1 MDDLETVAINTPLD
15 PLGWAMGL
23 SMRDK
28 VFAIEARMRQM
39 PNKITELPL
48 RHFFSPGVYARE
60 LTIPAG
66 VLLTGE
72 IHKYQQLNILSKG
85 TISVLLEDGIHKIE
99 APFTVVSPP
108 GTKRIAYAHTDCVWT
123 TVLGTDETDVDKIH
137 AHFIAKT
144 EQEWLDFCGSV
155 PLDHGERPCLS

>member
-1 MDDLETVAINTPLD
+1 MDDLETVAINTPLN

-23 SMRDK
+23 SLRDK

-39 PNKITELPL
+39 PPVELTL

-123 TVLGTDETDVDKIH
+123 TILGTYETEVDKIH

-155 PLDHGERPCLS
+155 LLEAGERPCHS

>member
-1 MDDLETVAINTPLD
+1 MDDLETVAINTPLN

-23 SMRDK
+23 SLRDK

-39 PNKITELPL
+39 PPVELTL

-123 TVLGTDETDVDKIH
+123 TILGTYETEVDKIH

-144 EQEWLDFCGSV
+144 EQEWLDFCGSLL
-155 PLDHGERPCLS
+155 LDTGERSCLS